1 MVTLRTT
8 SWIRKLSST
17 EMIDVAIHVKHDKT
31 SSRASKMRRVL
42 LSNML
47 SMGFNNRWRELFAGD
62 IVTEER
68 VWPRAMPTASGS
80 IYSDHERL
88 PSFIWLSKAELN
100 VPSLLLT

>member
-8 SWIRKLSST
+8 SGIRKLSSR
-17 EMIDVAIHVKHDKT
+17 EMRIDIAIHVKHDTT

-68 VWPRAMPTASGS
+68 VWPRAIPTASGS
-80 IYSDHERL
+80 IYSDHETL
-88 PSFIWLSKAELN
+88 PSFI
-100 VPSLLLT
+100 